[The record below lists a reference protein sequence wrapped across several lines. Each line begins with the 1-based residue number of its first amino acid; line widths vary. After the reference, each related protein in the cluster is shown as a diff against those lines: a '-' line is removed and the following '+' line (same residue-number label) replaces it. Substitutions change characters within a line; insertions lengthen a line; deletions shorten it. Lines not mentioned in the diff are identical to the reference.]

1 MKKSEGILHE
11 FFAVTLSGSLYHISD
26 EFVNGCPSVVKIAR
40 KGESRVD
47 VGERL
52 RSGQLVGLVGRKIVL
67 YSEDAPL
74 ASSLKKQDPGE
85 VSTYLWGGHTSPVV
99 ALFLREEDAM
109 ACFLDKTEK
118 TALDNDWRDY
128 TQAALER
135 IGKNHPV
142 FIISPSF
149 LD

>member
-1 MKKSEGILHE
+1 MKKSGGILHE

-26 EFVNGCPSVVKIAR
+26 EFVDGCPSVVKIAR
-40 KGESRVD
+40 KGESQVD
-47 VGERL
+47 IGKRL
-52 RSGQLVGLVGRKIVL
+52 SGGKLVC
-67 YSEDAPL
+67 L
-74 ASSLKKQDPGE
+74 ADRRI
-85 VSTYLWGGHTSPVV
+85 YLNDEPMPMVDCYVPGGHTSPVI

-109 ACFLDKTEK
+109 ACFLDKIEK

-128 TQAALER
+128 TRATLER

-142 FIISPSF
+142 FIISPFF